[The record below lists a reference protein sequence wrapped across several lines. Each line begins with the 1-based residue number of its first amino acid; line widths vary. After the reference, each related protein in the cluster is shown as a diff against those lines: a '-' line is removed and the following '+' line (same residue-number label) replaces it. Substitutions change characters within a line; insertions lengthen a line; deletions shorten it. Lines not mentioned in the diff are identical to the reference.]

1 MLFHPSKIP
10 FIFWPSKKRG
20 PNSPHCI
27 YFPHRLLEP
36 PTLGSAI
43 AEEIRFFEAT
53 DILLDTS
60 TNDGLN
66 LIPFTFYAAHS
77 QAGLFLDCF
86 FHTKMWLLLW
96 VFFVSGWLLGRVQT
110 HRLGMEFVCVFGMDR
125 WSTTFPKEKPWKR
138 QLCVKC
144 LHVFLHQLAKHN
156 SFSRD
161 LPNPHVV
168 ILVHSRVEEKDTLQ
182 RLKREELWK
191 PNFVLPEK
199 KGFWT
204 RFNWISEPV
213 IIDGFISFVKKP
225 DKKSYRKQG
234 RLGSPPTPTEPQT
247 GLPQTGL

>member
-96 VFFVSGWLLGRVQT
+96 VFFVSHSVAHHRWLRRFCKYQ
-110 HRLGMEFVCVFGMDR
+110 RRFG
-125 WSTTFPKEKPWKR
+125 
-138 QLCVKC
+138 LCCQV
-144 LHVFLHQLAKHN
+144 VEVEVVG
-156 SFSRD
+156 S
-161 LPNPHVV
+161 LPA
-168 ILVHSRVEEKDTLQ
+168 
-182 RLKREELWK
+182 
-191 PNFVLPEK
+191 
-199 KGFWT
+199 
-204 RFNWISEPV
+204 
-213 IIDGFISFVKKP
+213 
-225 DKKSYRKQG
+225 
-234 RLGSPPTPTEPQT
+234 
-247 GLPQTGL
+247 